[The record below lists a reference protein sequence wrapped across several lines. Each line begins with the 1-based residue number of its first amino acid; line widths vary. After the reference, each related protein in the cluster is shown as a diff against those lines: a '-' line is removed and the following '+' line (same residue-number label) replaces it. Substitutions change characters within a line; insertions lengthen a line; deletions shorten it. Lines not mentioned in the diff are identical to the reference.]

1 MIDKDAEQKRLNR
14 HKHQS
19 SVASLKDYE
28 DNNVLAYVFTDKVHQ
43 SVVRRQRNDQM
54 VNMITN
60 KF

>member
-28 DNNVLAYVFTDKVHQ
+28 DNNVLAYVFTDKVH
-43 SVVRRQRNDQM
+43 
-54 VNMITN
+54 
-60 KF
+60 